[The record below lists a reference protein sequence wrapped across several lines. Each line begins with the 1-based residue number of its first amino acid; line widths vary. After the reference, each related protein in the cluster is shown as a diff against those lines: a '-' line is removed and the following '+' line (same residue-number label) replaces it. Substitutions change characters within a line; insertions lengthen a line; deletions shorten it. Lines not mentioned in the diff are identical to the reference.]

1 MRFYL
6 GVWNSSAPI
15 SDGEAAARYRVLS
28 AEKSAEPKFDPHVY
42 AFYCR
47 LTSLYPE
54 LEMVPED
61 DLGSCP
67 WACSLDV
74 AGDHVIMAIQLEQSA
89 ELVPKVLTLAAQH
102 ELVCFDPQA
111 TKVHLPHTWEPN
123 KSPRPNRLALL
134 GRRHQQS
141 SSIANPRRAA
151 ERVFSPTLAVAAS
164 LNSDV

>member
-111 TKVHLPHTWEPN
+111 TKVHLPPHLGAQQVAKTGPACTSGSQTSAIQLNCEPET
-123 KSPRPNRLALL
+123 SGEESLQPNPSCGGLPE
-134 GRRHQQS
+134 Q
-141 SSIANPRRAA
+141 
-151 ERVFSPTLAVAAS
+151 
-164 LNSDV
+164 